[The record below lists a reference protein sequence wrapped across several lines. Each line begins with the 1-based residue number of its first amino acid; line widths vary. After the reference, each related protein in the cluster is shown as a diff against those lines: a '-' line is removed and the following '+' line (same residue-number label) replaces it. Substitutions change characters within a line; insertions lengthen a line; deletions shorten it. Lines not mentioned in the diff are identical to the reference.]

1 MHSMRWVWSYIRNY
15 RVRLFISLSLSL
27 FISAL
32 NMVNP
37 YVAGKIVDKVI
48 FEHQEHLLI
57 PLLMTMIG
65 VTIVKTVIRY
75 NYQLSFERISQG
87 VIFTIREKLY
97 DRLHQLDFSFYDRTK
112 TKFWNPTSPYSFLP
126 VMQP

>member
-1 MHSMRWVWSYIRNY
+1 MQSMRWAWGYIRHY

-27 FISAL
+27 VISAL

-37 YVAGKIVDKVI
+37 YFAGKIVDKVI
-48 FEHQEHLLI
+48 FGHQSRLLLPFLAI
-57 PLLMTMIG
+57 MIG

-87 VIFTIREKLY
+87 VIFKLREKCMIGFTNWILVFMIEPK
-97 DRLHQLDFSFYDRTK
+97 QE
-112 TKFWNPTSPYSFLP
+112 TSWLE
-126 VMQP
+126 